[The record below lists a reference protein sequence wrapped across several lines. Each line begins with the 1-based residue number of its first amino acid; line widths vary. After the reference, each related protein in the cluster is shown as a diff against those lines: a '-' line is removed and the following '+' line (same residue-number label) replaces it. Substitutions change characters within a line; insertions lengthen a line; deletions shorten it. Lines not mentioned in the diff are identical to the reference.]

1 MSSSQAAIAGK
12 AALPLFLPSDS
23 ALDRT
28 RQNRLYGRLRAQ
40 DVAAPAAQI
49 GGSRASALTSDR
61 HAGRLVLQRVN
72 EPNADSARLRGAES
86 G

>member
-40 DVAAPAAQI
+40 DVAAPAAAQI
-49 GGSRASALTSDR
+49 C
-61 HAGRLVLQRVN
+61 N
-72 EPNADSARLRGAES
+72 KADLACTATAVGAEKFILVTRP
-86 G
+86 GDIR